1 MEDAEQLISE
11 LRALRQRGDEREA
24 SESQHKKVEE
34 MLNEIIEMVDCF
46 NAKWNV
52 RILLHQSHKISH
64 PSG

>member
-52 RILLHQSHKISH
+52 RI
-64 PSG
+64 